1 MTGSKIIVFVKDADC
16 PIGILN
22 FFPQSSYNGATTKA
36 IFNFKRRLHNATSKD
51 EKSIS
56 VPEMG
61 RILGLG
67 KVESYW
73 LVKKNYFT
81 TIQVAGH
88 MRVMLDSSTIR
99 RWMAHPQAQSGGT
112 QQCAAR

>member
-1 MTGSKIIVFVKDADC
+1 MPQVK
-16 PIGILN
+16 
-22 FFPQSSYNGATTKA
+22 TK
-36 IFNFKRRLHNATSKD
+36 
-51 EKSIS
+51 KSIS

-81 TIQVAGH
+81 TIQVAGR
-88 MRVMLDSSTIR
+88 MRVMPDSSTTR
-99 RWMAHPQAQSGGT
+99 RWMAHPPAQSGGT
-112 QQCAAR
+112 QQCLSRSSLNFLALNQQPPMT